1 MSPFERY
8 RAAPILP
15 IPLSGAPYHT
25 WSCRFQLTDIEST
38 PLAGTMEVRPSHGS
52 PQGAALMKR
61 TTKYVGLDVHQA
73 MTVASVREE
82 SGRVIARSV
91 FPTEEAT
98 ILEFFG
104 GMRGAI
110 HVAFE
115 EGTQAQWLY
124 DLLVPVV
131 DRVLVCDRRG
141 KSRQGNKGDQV
152 DADELSELL
161 RRGALRAVYHGSP
174 HRSTLRELTRTYQ
187 NVVEDATRVM
197 LRLKAMFRA
206 RGIKTPG
213 KRVYHPRDRKEWLAK
228 LGDDGARFRAQT
240 LYAQLDVLRELRPKV
255 KATMVAEARR
265 DPAWAVLRS
274 IPYLGPVR
282 IALILAIMR
291 TPWRFRTKRNL
302 WAYCGLAV
310 VTHSS
315 SDYELVD
322 GRAVRRRR
330 APMTRGL
337 NRNYNRELKDVFKG
351 AATAA
356 TGRPG
361 PLKDFYEE
369 RIAGGMRAELARVT
383 LTRKLTALTLRLWK
397 KGEHYDPAKL
407 TEQAR

>member
-1 MSPFERY
+1 MTFK
-8 RAAPILP
+8 
-15 IPLSGAPYHT
+15 
-25 WSCRFQLTDIEST
+25 
-38 PLAGTMEVRPSHGS
+38 M
-52 PQGAALMKR
+52 
-61 TTKYVGLDVHQA
+61 KYVALDVHQA
-73 MTVASVREE
+73 MPVASVREE
-82 SGRVIARSV
+82 SGRIIARSIL
-91 FPTEEAT
+91 PTDESA
-98 ILEFFG
+98 ILEFFE
-104 GMRGAI
+104 GMRGSI
-110 HVAFE
+110 HVTFE

-152 DADELSELL
+152 DADALSEFL
-161 RRGALRAVYHGSP
+161 RRGGLRAVYHGSP
-174 HRSTLRELTRTYQ
+174 QRSTLRELTRTYQ
-187 NVVEDATRVM
+187 NVVEDSTRVM
-197 LRLKAMFRA
+197 LRLKALFRA
-206 RGIKTPG
+206 RAIKTPG
-213 KRVYHPRDRKEWLAK
+213 RRVYHPKDREEWLAK
-228 LGDDGARFRAQT
+228 LGDDGARFRAQA

-274 IPYLGPVR
+274 IPNLGPVR

-291 TPWRFRTKRNL
+291 TPWRFRTKRSL

-369 RIAGGMRAELARVT
+369 RIAGGMREELARIT

-397 KGEHYDPAKL
+397 KGEPHDPAKL
-407 TEQAR
+407 TKQAR